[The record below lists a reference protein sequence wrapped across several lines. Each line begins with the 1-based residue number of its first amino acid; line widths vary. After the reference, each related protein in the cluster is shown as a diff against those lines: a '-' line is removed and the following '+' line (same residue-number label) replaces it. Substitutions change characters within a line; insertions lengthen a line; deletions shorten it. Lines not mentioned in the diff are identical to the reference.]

1 MEVRVKF
8 IGVPGAVQAVGHK
21 EITAQIDE
29 PTLGSLLL
37 QLDTTYGAPL
47 RKALFTPM
55 GAVDNAIQILR
66 NGRDF
71 VARDALDLRLEE
83 GDDITFLMMMAGG

>member
-29 PTLGSLLL
+29 PTLGGLLRQL
-37 QLDTTYGAPL
+37 QSTYGAPL
-47 RKALFTPM
+47 RKALFTPQ
-55 GAVDNAIQILR
+55 GAVDNAIQILH

-71 VARDALDLRLEE
+71 VARDALGQHLDD
-83 GDDITFLMMMAGG
+83 GDQVTFMMMMAGG